1 MFRHNRAFLALC
13 LVVVFLAGASLAF
26 AQNAPA
32 AQSPTKWVT
41 LVRGTADIQYT
52 KPVSKRDK
60 GDAVTV
66 IVAKNTS
73 PLAIGRL
80 TVEEFWYDKAGE
92 TVGGG
97 KDTCRKPLAP
107 GETYTFT
114 LRFPW
119 DAKMNANKYVF
130 SHANGQVKATA
141 VSKF

>member
-1 MFRHNRAFLALC
+1 MFRHNRALLALC

-26 AQNAPA
+26 TQDAPA
-32 AQSPTKWVT
+32 AQSPTKLVT
-41 LVRGTADIQYT
+41 LVRGTADVQYT

-60 GDAVTV
+60 GEVVTV
-66 IVAKNTS
+66 IAVKNTS
-73 PLAIGRL
+73 PQAIGRL

-97 KDTCRKPLAP
+97 KDTCKKPLAP

-141 VSKF
+141 VPKF